1 MKWEG
6 DVAIIPTLP
15 IEYKL
20 YKCMQYLKID
30 PNKDYTDNEI
40 NSMYELLKGF
50 NALDGWEFPNERSL
64 I

>member
-1 MKWEG
+1 
-6 DVAIIPTLP
+6 
-15 IEYKL
+15 
-20 YKCMQYLKID
+20 MQYLKID

-40 NSMYELLKGF
+40 NNMYDLLKGF